1 MKHFMRSKGALLFIG
16 MLTAGLG
23 LVLYGCE
30 HSISHGNI
38 PERSVNFTVR
48 PYDTDNTL
56 MAVGGVKDFPYG
68 YSGVCVYH
76 IGDMEEEYV
85 AFEQACP
92 LDWESGCYVRYDK
105 SKDRFV
111 GKDCG
116 SEFSSYSGFG
126 YAKVSHFALRKYRI
140 TYLNNGTFQVSN

>member
-1 MKHFMRSKGALLFIG
+1 MRNTVDFLLG
-16 MLTAGLG
+16 MLTAGLC
-23 LVLYGCE
+23 LCLCGCN
-30 HSISHGNI
+30 HSISNGNI
-38 PERSVNFTVR
+38 PERSVNFTVH
-48 PYDTDNTL
+48 PYDLDNTL
-56 MAVGGVKDFPYG
+56 MTVGGVKYFNYG

-92 LDWESGCYVRYDK
+92 MDWESGCYVQYDK
-105 SKDRFV
+105 AKDRFV

-116 SEFSSYSGFG
+116 GEFSSYSGFG
-126 YAKVSHFALRKYRI
+126 YNKVSRFALRKYHI